1 VGQYEILET
10 LGKGGYS
17 WVKKGHDSKTGATV
31 ALKFMARADKS
42 WEDEQADQVKTEI
55 KSMVKIKSPNVM
67 KLFAYIL
74 NCKYPE
80 KTGGTINTILLVLE
94 YCPGGELFDIL
105 FYTNQLDDKTA
116 RTYFLQLMEGLQAC
130 HSAGIIH
137 RDLKPQNLL
146 MDARYQLK
154 ITDFGLSK
162 LVKDADKAVMKTHYV
177 GTRGY
182 QAPELL
188 RRKKYTKACDIFSA
202 GVVLFILLTGYP
214 PFEQAAKSDKWYKPL
229 TNKNPEKFWKQH
241 DGCGVKPD
249 AQELITQ
256 MLAYHS
262 SERIDIDGILASEFC
277 QGKTHTPDE
286 LYHVLKKKHRAASKR
301 RKKDKNKQRE
311 MAESNKPKVRDIEM
325 FKEIAQRLSTVPCPE
340 RKYEPRQTLMTK
352 RWIVRPSSEMVKFE
366 GDRQKCKDAA
376 SSEGSHQKS
385 ENMASS
391 VEESQTSGKPLKS
404 EGEQKEERKERHPVS
419 KDLVHAYI
427 IALKALKLKGQT
439 KLSLDYEDNP
449 WDVNCKAT
457 TMDDSVFKVN
467 MKIHR
472 DENGVYYFNFKRETG
487 NTLKF
492 HKFWKKCEE
501 YFIHC
506 KYFTDEL
513 DEEAEKEEAAA
524 NEDDEKLQNVPD
536 DGKQED

>member
-17 WVKKGHDSKTGATV
+17 WVKKGYDSKQGTTV
-31 ALKFMARADKS
+31 ALKFMARAEKS
-42 WEDEQADQVKTEI
+42 WENEQADQVKTEI
-55 KSMVKIKSPNVM
+55 RSMIKIKSENVM
-67 KLFAYIL
+67 KMFAYNL

-80 KTGGTINTILLVLE
+80 KSGGTIDTILLVLE

-105 FYTNQLDDKTA
+105 FYTNQLDEKTA

-130 HSAGIIH
+130 HSAGIVH

-162 LVKDADKAVMKTHYV
+162 LVKDANKAVMKTHYV

-214 PFEQAAKSDKWYKPL
+214 PFEQAVKTDKWYKPL
-229 TNKNPEKFWKQH
+229 TQKNFEKFWKQH
-241 DGCGVKPD
+241 DGCGVKSD
-249 AQELITQ
+249 AQKLITQ

-262 SERIDIDGILASEFC
+262 SDRIDIDGILATEFC

-301 RKKDKNKQRE
+301 RKKDKNKMRE
-311 MAESNKPKVRDIEM
+311 MQNSATKRDLEKM
-325 FKEIAQRLSTVPCPE
+325 FPEIAKRLSTVPCPE
-340 RKYEPRQTLMTK
+340 RKYEARQTLMTK
-352 RWIVRPSSEMVKFE
+352 RWIVRPSSGMVKFE
-366 GDRQKCKDAA
+366 GDAQKCKDAA
-376 SSEGSHQKS
+376 RSEGNNQKS
-385 ENMASS
+385 ENVASP
-391 VEESQTSGKPLKS
+391 VGESLNSGKPLKS
-404 EGEQKEERKERHPVS
+404 EGKEKEETQERYPIPE
-419 KDLVHAYI
+419 DLVHAYI
-427 IALKALKLKGQT
+427 IALEALKFKGQT
-439 KLSLDYEDNP
+439 KLDTEGNP

-457 TMDDSVFKVN
+457 TMNESEFKVN

-472 DENGVYYFNFKRETG
+472 DENGVYYFNFRRETG
-487 NTLKF
+487 NPLEF
-492 HKFWKKCEE
+492 HKFWKNCEQ
-501 YFIHC
+501 YFIHS
-506 KYFTDEL
+506 KFFTDEL
-513 DEEAEKEEAAA
+513 DEEAEEEEAAA
-524 NEDDEKLQNVPD
+524 NEDDEKLQNVLD